1 MKTKFV
7 SLILAFAASFLVSAQ
22 TLKLVSATSGEPLAN
37 VSFFSAKGELFTTSD
52 IEGIVQ
58 REALLPA
65 QETYILIHDSYKI
78 ATVSAKDLDSG
89 TLKLKDRITE
99 IAPVIVSNRKAKYM
113 TVRGPFNVYL
123 TVNKE
128 FNVYADGIA
137 TYVYDSNTKKVK
149 DLYIEQYR
157 SFTRKNEKE
166 DRKKVASLVYTG
178 FLKLPELERVGKM
191 QEQKTN
197 PKSKYKEI
205 SKNGYTMMQFNSAG
219 LQDKPFTI
227 FGYSFYDFIY
237 NRTVSFTEGSLN
249 LRDFT
254 SYTEQLDFKLKHKS
268 EPDFHQMVK
277 YATFIPQEIGFTDK
291 PQPTKVRLDPAK
303 SFYNERY
310 WEETGF
316 PNMQPV
322 FSSFSGQGLN
332 EGPNSGQLN

>member
-1 MKTKFV
+1 MKTKFF
-7 SLILAFAASFLVSAQ
+7 SLLVAFAASLIVSAQ
-22 TLKLVSATSGEPLAN
+22 TLKLVSATTGEPLAN
-37 VSFFSAKGELFTTSD
+37 VSFFSANGELFTTSD
-52 IEGIVQ
+52 IEGLVQ
-58 REALLPA
+58 LDALLPK
-65 QETYILIHDSYKI
+65 QDSYILVHDFYTI
-78 ATVSAKDLDSG
+78 ATVSAEDLKAG
-89 TLKLKDRITE
+89 TLTLKDRVTE
-99 IAPVIVSNRKAKYM
+99 IAPVVISSKKAKYM
-113 TVRGPFNVYL
+113 TVRGAFNVYL

-137 TYVYDSNTKKVK
+137 TYVYDINTKKVK
-149 DLYIEQYR
+149 DLHIEQYR
-157 SFTRKNEKE
+157 TFTRKNEKE

-191 QEQKTN
+191 QEYKTA
-197 PKSKYKEI
+197 PKSKYKEV
-205 SKNGYTMMQFNSAG
+205 SNNGYTMMQYNSTQ
-219 LQDKPFTI
+219 LQDKPFNI
-227 FGYSFYDFIY
+227 FGYSFYDFVY

-268 EPDFHQMVK
+268 EPDFHQMIK
-277 YATFIPQEIGFTDK
+277 YATFIPQEISFTDK
-291 PQPTKVRLDPAK
+291 PKATNVRLDPSR